1 MSDYIIVCERAAR
14 AGGQVLRDWA
24 GRFSVRHKGP
34 ADLVTEADF
43 ASQETI
49 RGILLGEFPEH
60 GFIGEEGDATWA
72 EAEFRWI
79 VDPLDGTTNY
89 VHGMP
94 HYAVSIALAQG
105 DNLLAA
111 TVYDP
116 SADECFTAVA
126 GGGAWLNGRRLAA
139 SSVAD
144 PSEALVAVSL
154 PAKVRRDGA
163 EIALFT
169 DVLLATQAVR
179 RMGSAA
185 LNLAYVAAGR
195 LDASYATDT
204 KAWDVAA
211 GFLLVREA
219 GGLVTALDGTPVE
232 LFHPRFLASANATLH
247 GSLLP
252 LVKNHR

>member
-1 MSDYIIVCERAAR
+1 MPDYISICEQAAR

-24 GRFSVRHKGP
+24 GRFSVRQKGP

-49 RGILLGEFPEH
+49 REILLCQFPEH
-60 GFIGEEGDATWA
+60 GFIGEEGSATQTD
-72 EAEFRWI
+72 AEFRWI

-89 VHGMP
+89 VHGLP
-94 HYAVSIALAQG
+94 QYAVSIALAQG
-105 DNLLAA
+105 ENLLAA
-111 TVYDP
+111 TIYDP
-116 SADECFTAVA
+116 SADECFTAMA
-126 GGGAWLNGRRLAA
+126 GGGAWLNGRRIGA

-154 PAKVRRDGA
+154 PAKVRREGP

-169 DVLLATQAVR
+169 DVLLGTQAVR

-219 GGLVTALDGTPVE
+219 GGVVTALDGAPVE
-232 LFHPRFLASANATLH
+232 LFRPRFLASANAGLH
-247 GSLLP
+247 EKLLP